1 MHSRKWNLRK
11 SPSCPYFWKVMLKL
25 GCSSLL
31 LIKISVIFLQ
41 MLLRWVCDRY
51 SGIYKIALGLD
62 NKQHPFKIGG
72 RCQFSHRP
80 WNFILSCQVWI
91 ELCAFAL
98 AMSSSVEKCDPAS
111 PWPSGHGHTAAC
123 WEIPPCFAGMNLPL
137 CHPESRTWPVCLSWE
152 ESISKSLVGLKE
164 INKILLK

>member
-41 MLLRWVCDRY
+41 MLLRWVCDGY

-62 NKQHPFKIGG
+62 NKQHPFKIAG

-123 WEIPPCFAGMNLPL
+123 HTASLPALLGWTCPCATLKAEPDLFV
-137 CHPESRTWPVCLSWE
+137 CPERRVFP
-152 ESISKSLVGLKE
+152 SLL
-164 INKILLK
+164 